1 MKLWDKG
8 TSPDA
13 KTDLFTVGQDRELD
27 LVLVR
32 YDLQASRAH
41 ARMLGKIG
49 LLDAGE
55 AEALE
60 QALNDLLREAEAGTF
75 TIEEDFEDMHSK
87 IEYLLTERLGD
98 TGKKIHTARS
108 RNDQILVALQLYLK
122 TELGNIRDQ
131 VRELFE
137 LLLALAEE
145 HKAVLLPGY
154 THLQIAMPSSFGLWF
169 SAYAE
174 SLIDDVYLLRAASRV
189 ADQNPLGSAA
199 GYGSSFPIDREM
211 TTADMGFAT
220 LKYNVVA
227 AQMGR
232 GKVERTAAAAMASAA
247 ATLGKLAMDVCL
259 YMSQN
264 FGFISFPDHLT
275 TGSSIMPHK
284 KNPDIFELIRGKC
297 NLLQGLPNQLHLLT
311 TNLPSGY
318 HRDMQLTKELLLP
331 AVEQLKACLEM
342 TVRSFREIE
351 VRKDILQDPKYDYLF
366 SVDTLDDMVREGMP
380 FRDAY
385 RKMAEA
391 IANGSYEPVKD
402 ARHTHQGSMGRLC
415 LEEIRKKMEAA
426 LEV

>member
-8 TSPDA
+8 KSPDA
-13 KTDLFTVGQDRELD
+13 KTDMFTVGQDRELD
-27 LVLVR
+27 LILVR
-32 YDLQASRAH
+32 YDLMASRAH

-49 LLDAGE
+49 LLEPSESEALVEALNELLEEADAGK
-55 AEALE
+55 
-60 QALNDLLREAEAGTF
+60 F
-75 TIEEDFEDMHSK
+75 TIESGFEDMHSK
-87 IEYLLTERLGD
+87 IEFLLTERLGD
-98 TGKKIHTARS
+98 IGKKIHTARS
-108 RNDQILVALQLYLK
+108 RNDQVLVALQLYLK
-122 TELGNIRDQ
+122 TELRGIRGQ
-131 VRELFE
+131 IEELFE
-137 LLLALAEE
+137 LLLSLADR
-145 HKAVLLPGY
+145 HKEVMLPGY

-174 SLIDDVYLLRAASRV
+174 SLVDDVYLLQAASKV

-199 GYGSSFPIDREM
+199 GYGSSFPLDRSM
-211 TTADMGFAT
+211 TTKDLGFASM
-220 LKYNVVA
+220 KYNVVA

-232 GKVERTAAAAMASAA
+232 GKVERTAATAMASVA
-247 ATLGKLAMDVCL
+247 ATLAKLAMDVCV

-297 NLLQGLPNQLHLLT
+297 NILQGLPNQLHMLT

-342 TVRSFREIE
+342 TSKSFREI
-351 VRKDILQDPKYDYLF
+351 RIKKDILEDPKYDYLF
-366 SVDTLDDMVREGMP
+366 SVDTLNEMVREGVP

-385 RKMAEA
+385 RKMADA
-391 IANGSYEPVKD
+391 IENGTYKPVKD
-402 ARHTHQGSMGRLC
+402 AFHTHEGSRGNLC
-415 LEEIRKKMEAA
+415 LDQIRSKMKNA
-426 LEV
+426 LSE